1 MILAAS
7 LIIFYFHVKYVV
19 ILQQLKDMIIDDP
32 RLTKAGFVTIRIANI
47 IWFIGIVSWWGIYF
61 FFLQWYYVIPIII
74 FSFWDPIIMISPKVY
89 FKIKNIQVSF
99 VDKNY
104 SSVLIYVSTVS
115 LFSIYFFFNLLLK

>member
-115 LFSIYFFFNLLLK
+115 